1 MWRTTAFFP
10 SPLSNHQWMKK
21 RAPFFYHEGIQMPLK
36 EEKYVRPIEQF
47 QELHEIQDTKIGN
60 ISALRQCIVYLRKY
74 TYSMLSAIRDIS
86 EIK

>member
-1 MWRTTAFFP
+1 
-10 SPLSNHQWMKK
+10 
-21 RAPFFYHEGIQMPLK
+21 MPLK